1 MHMIN
6 TLLTKF
12 LRKAVMIK
20 YFKKKYLPKFIQQI
34 STVIFLS
41 MVHQLMI
48 IIMMII
54 ITSATITEHS
64 FEANKQIRKTASVKF
79 GKTQLQSFR

>member
-1 MHMIN
+1 MHMIK

-12 LRKAVMIK
+12 LRNAIMIK
-20 YFKKKYLPKFIQQI
+20 YFKKKSLPKFIQQI

-41 MVHQLMI
+41 VVHHLRI

-54 ITSATITEHS
+54 ITSAAIIEHS
-64 FEANKQIRKTASVKF
+64 FEANKQISNTASVKF
-79 GKTQLQSFR
+79 GKIQLQSFR